1 MLWTGQRRGDAIRMG
16 RQHIRDGFLDFGQRK
31 SGKELVLPFAPPL
44 LDAIVALPPGAK
56 GHLCFLV
63 NDYGKPFSDPGFGN
77 RMRKWCDEA
86 GLPQCSEHGLRKAMQ
101 RRLAELGMSNQS
113 LKSVSG
119 HSGDAEVA
127 LYTRAA
133 DQKHMAT
140 DAISALARWEMSNR
154 PPRLDTERGKRTE
167 IK

>member
-31 SGKELVLPFAPPL
+31 TGKELVLPVAPPL
-44 LDAIVALPPGAK
+44 LKAIVALPPAAK

-63 NDYGKPFSDPGFGN
+63 NNHGKPFSDAGFGN

-86 GLPQCSEHGLRKAMQ
+86 GLPQCSAHGLRKAMQ
-101 RRLAELGMSNQS
+101 RRLAELGMNNQS
-113 LKSVSG
+113 LKSLSG

-133 DQKHMAT
+133 DQKRMAT
-140 DAISALARWEMSNR
+140 EAISALARWEMSNR
-154 PPRLDTERGKRTE
+154 PRRLDTNADEPTE
-167 IK
+167 IQ